1 MCSMEERLSAQ
12 WQRLTSLTMIVRG
25 ELVCYLA
32 GMEMRGPGAK
42 SAPRAFELDG
52 ILLHFLARI

>member
-1 MCSMEERLSAQ
+1 
-12 WQRLTSLTMIVRG
+12 
-25 ELVCYLA
+25 
-32 GMEMRGPGAK
+32 MEMRGPGAK

>member
-1 MCSMEERLSAQ
+1 MYQAFWRGLS
-12 WQRLTSLTMIVRG
+12 RP
-25 ELVCYLA
+25 LA

-42 SAPRAFELDG
+42 SLRRAFELDG

>member
-32 GMEMRGPGAK
+32 GMEMRGPGANHIG
-42 SAPRAFELDG
+42 EL
-52 ILLHFLARI
+52 LALWF